1 MVSINGVNYSPKIKN
16 SVLLLWADYQKI
28 HIGKLGD
35 ILINGLSFSESTELF
50 CYAVNSQ
57 GGKLEPKEIHDEID
71 KRIECY
77 TELVLYIAAQL
88 NPDDTGEPKP
98 LKKGRTKG

>member
-16 SVLLLWADYQKI
+16 SVLLLYASSEKI
-28 HIGKLGD
+28 QMNELGE
-35 ILINGLSFSESTELF
+35 ILTKGFNYDLAVKLF

-57 GGKLEPKEIHDEID
+57 GGNLEPKEIHDEVD
-71 KRIECY
+71 KRIECF
-77 TELVLYIAAQL
+77 TELMNYVAGQL